1 MKTVRGGWGGCGW
14 GAVVVGLLITGG
26 PIVAQAAVQATGG
39 TVITSDGIT
48 IHTFASGRTFTVT
61 TGGEVEYLILGG
73 GGGGGYSLVLVAPW
87 TLPNHALPES
97 WRLSTAVDGG
107 PGQYDGQRFA
117 DWKTTHGITGDLD
130 DGDNDGLSALLE
142 FTLFGNPAAASQ
154 TSLPYPSLTTIGPD
168 QFLTLTVRVNRGADD
183 VLIFPERSMDLKQ
196 LKFDLADRRAFATW
210 VRVHDKLAAGEMPPP
225 DEDQPSPEERLGAHV
240 PELADHCRRG
250 WLQTRRACALRPP
263 EESSALEPLR
273 ADAASNGHR
282 G

>member
-87 TLPNHALPES
+87 TLP
-97 WRLSTAVDGG
+97 
-107 PGQYDGQRFA
+107 
-117 DWKTTHGITGDLD
+117 
-130 DGDNDGLSALLE
+130 
-142 FTLFGNPAAASQ
+142 NPAAASQ